1 MLNIPLLPCPC
12 CGGPAL
18 YSHSCHETRMDG
30 SVYCVICGLM
40 VEEYHDTDEP
50 GTAIIKWNARVY
62 PFEIESY
69 PI

>member
-1 MLNIPLLPCPC
+1 
-12 CGGPAL
+12 
-18 YSHSCHETRMDG
+18 MDG

-40 VEEYHDTDEP
+40 VEEDHDTDEPGTANHDTDEP